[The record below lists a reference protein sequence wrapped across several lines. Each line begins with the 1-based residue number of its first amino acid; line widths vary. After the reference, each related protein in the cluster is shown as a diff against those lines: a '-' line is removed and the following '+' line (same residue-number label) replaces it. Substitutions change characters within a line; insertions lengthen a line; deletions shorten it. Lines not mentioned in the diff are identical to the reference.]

1 MGTKAKER
9 YAGINSFL
17 DADLYKG
24 LNESA
29 IREDRQTM
37 MDYTSKVEM
46 ILFMNG
52 IDLENEQVRRCVV
65 LTIKAIMNQRLQNRY
80 LEGMG
85 ETESIV
91 SLDDVMAER
100 LNKYSKYFAIESKQ
114 AVRK

>member
-1 MGTKAKER
+1 MQTNSKER

-17 DADLYKG
+17 NADLYKG

-46 ILFMNG
+46 TLFLNG
-52 IDLENEQVRRCVV
+52 IDLNDEQVRRRVV
-65 LTIKAIMNQRLQNRY
+65 LTIKAIMSQRLQNRY

-85 ETESIV
+85 EASEIV

-100 LNKYSKYFAIESKQ
+100 LNKYFGIETKQ
-114 AVRK
+114 AIRK